1 MPFLR
6 LHGRGCVVNAG
17 TVPVLCPP
25 DALTRD
31 VGVASFGERARARM
45 SQSDTAVDQ
54 QPTPGA
60 ASARDAFD
68 AAVAEHRDELLQ
80 YLRRRLR
87 DGEAAADLAQE
98 TLTRMMHYRDAE
110 DIEDRKSMLFR
121 IANNLIFE
129 HHRVRRRHHANHH
142 VSLDDTM
149 HLRAPE
155 PPVEV
160 TVDARQAIDKL
171 LKRTLVELPPR
182 CRLAF
187 MLSRFD
193 GLNYAQ
199 IAARMDISV
208 KMVEKHITKALVACR
223 AAVGDRDF

>member
-1 MPFLR
+1 
-6 LHGRGCVVNAG
+6 
-17 TVPVLCPP
+17 
-25 DALTRD
+25 
-31 VGVASFGERARARM
+31 M

-54 QPTPGA
+54 QPTPGET
-60 ASARDAFD
+60 SARDAFD
-68 AAVAEHRDELLQ
+68 AALTEHRDELLQ

-87 DGEAAADLAQE
+87 DGETAADLAQE
-98 TLTRMMHYRDAE
+98 TLTRMMRYRDAE

-129 HHRVRRRHHANHH
+129 HHRVRRRHYANQH
-142 VSLDDTM
+142 VSLDDSLS
-149 HLRAPE
+149 LRAAE

-160 TVDARQAIDKL
+160 MVDARQAIDKL

-193 GLNYAQ
+193 GQSYAQ

>member
-1 MPFLR
+1 ML
-6 LHGRGCVVNAG
+6 GIS
-17 TVPVLCPP
+17 PVLCPL
-25 DALTRD
+25 DALAQD
-31 VGVASFGERARARM
+31 VGVAAVGERAQARM
-45 SQSDTAVDQ
+45 SQSDTDAVVQ

-60 ASARDAFD
+60 ASTRDAFD
-68 AAVAEHRDELLQ
+68 AALAEHQDELLQ
-80 YLRRRLR
+80 YLHRRLR
-87 DGEAAADLAQE
+87 DRETAADLAQE
-98 TLTRMMHYRDAE
+98 TLTRMMRYRDAE
-110 DIEDRKSMLFR
+110 NVEDRKSLLFR

-129 HHRVRRRHHANHH
+129 HHRVRRRHRANHH

-160 TVDARQAIDKL
+160 MVDARQAIDRL

-193 GLNYAQ
+193 GLSYLE